1 MLNAFQLLAEGL
13 DAQPALD
20 ALSHHPA
27 LWDVMT
33 ERQDFPGSP
42 HAATRCI
49 VVRGPTELTP
59 EAAFNEI
66 PAVPYMPAF
75 QLLSGAIAPLIGEL
89 AFRAAIAGGDPF
101 GRVMVVEL
109 APHAH
114 VSAHRDEGAYAKHY
128 SRFHIVLSGECAFT
142 CGEDTVRMS
151 PGEIWWFDHRQVH
164 EVWNPKA
171 EPRIH
176 LIVDAV
182 SPYFE
187 VDQQGA

>member
-1 MLNAFQLLAEGL
+1 MYPLRLLATGL
-13 DAQPALD
+13 DPQPALD
-20 ALSHHPA
+20 ALARHPA

-59 EAAFNEI
+59 HAAHHEI

-75 QLLSGAIAPLIGEL
+75 QLLSGALAPLIGEL
-89 AFRAAIAGGDPF
+89 AFRAVIQGGDPF
-101 GRVMVVEL
+101 GRVMLVEL
-109 APHAH
+109 APHAR
-114 VSAHRDEGAYAKHY
+114 VAEHRDEGPYAKHY
-128 SRFHIVLSGECAFT
+128 SRFHIVLSGACAFT
-142 CGEDTVRMS
+142 CGGATERLA
-151 PGEIWWFDHRQVH
+151 PGELWWFDHRQVH
-164 EVWNPKA
+164 EVWNPTP

-182 SPYFE
+182 SAYFE
-187 VDQQGA
+187 VDQSGD